1 MSEEKQAQIEQGL
14 YITGSFERI
23 KTDTR
28 KGKDGDFVIHAVEL
42 LVRSEH
48 STKVYELKIKDP
60 NKFNAVKRGQ
70 LVTLPFYARAYN
82 GFVYYNLAE

>member
-1 MSEEKQAQIEQGL
+1 MSEEKQIEQGL

-28 KGKDGDFVIHAVEL
+28 KGKDGDFVVHSVEL
-42 LVRSEH
+42 LVRSEQA
-48 STKVYELKIKDP
+48 TKVYELKIKDP
-60 NKFNAVKRGQ
+60 NKFNGVKRGQ
-70 LVTLPFYARAYN
+70 LVTLPVYARAYN